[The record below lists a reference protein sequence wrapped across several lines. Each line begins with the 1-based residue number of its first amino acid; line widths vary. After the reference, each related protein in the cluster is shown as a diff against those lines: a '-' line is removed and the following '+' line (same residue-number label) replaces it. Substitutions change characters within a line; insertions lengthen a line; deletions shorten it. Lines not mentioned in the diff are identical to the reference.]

1 MSGAEFDRSSLLV
14 LDTHTL
20 IWMVNRSPRLGAASS
35 KALDE
40 ASFEDRLAV
49 SAITPWEIALLVSKQ
64 RLTLNSD
71 VMNWVN
77 EAVAKPGVM
86 LVGLEPEIAVGSTR
100 LPFEIHADPADR
112 ILVATARHLGATLV
126 TADRALLELA
136 KSGHFRAMDAA
147 V

>member
-1 MSGAEFDRSSLLV
+1 MTETELDRRRLLV

-20 IWMVNRSPRLGAASS
+20 VWMVNSSTRLGGATS
-35 KALDE
+35 KSLDE
-40 ASFEDRLAV
+40 ASFEDRLAI

-77 EAVAKPGVM
+77 EALAKPGVI
-86 LVGLEPEIAVGSTR
+86 LVGLEPEIAVASTR

-112 ILVATARHLGATLV
+112 ILVATVRHLGATLV

-147 V
+147 N